1 MKWMIIFNIILFIAC
16 LAISIAYMTHQCYEL
31 EENPRTARLIGFFL
45 GRGIGVVLYLWI
57 FSAIYIMPYVL
68 NGD

>member
-1 MKWMIIFNIILFIAC
+1 MIIFNIILFIVC
-16 LAISIAYMTHQCYEL
+16 LAVSIAYITYEFY
-31 EENPRTARLIGFFL
+31 EIAENRQAALLMGTFIGSAI
-45 GRGIGVVLYLWI
+45 GITLYLWI

>member
-1 MKWMIIFNIILFIAC
+1 MIVFNIILFIVC
-16 LAISIAYMTHQCYEL
+16 LGIRIAYVTHEEL
-31 EENPRTARLIGFFL
+31 EIEENPRVARQIGAIV
-45 GRGIGVVLYLWI
+45 GSMIGVILYLWI

>member
-1 MKWMIIFNIILFIAC
+1 MIIFNIILFIVC
-16 LAISIAYMTHQCYEL
+16 LGISIAYMAHQCYEI
-31 EENPRTARLIGFFL
+31 EENPRTARLIGVFL
-45 GRGIGVVLYLWI
+45 GSGIGVVLYLWI

>member
-1 MKWMIIFNIILFIAC
+1 MIIFNIILFIVC
-16 LAISIAYMTHQCYEL
+16 LGISIAYMVHQCYEI
-31 EENPRTARLIGFFL
+31 EENPRTARLIGVFL
-45 GRGIGVVLYLWI
+45 GSGIGVVLYLWI